1 WIGTHGKIGG
11 KLPALKGYYQNHVS
25 NSEQL
30 GINYKRG
37 LNKIDGISQLWFE
50 DLESMQNSFQSDIG
64 QELKSD
70 EKNFIESVDVVTA
83 KQNTVIPVHEGK
95 VIKRMSIL
103 KRNPEIDIKTFQ
115 HEWEGQHA
123 ELIKRM
129 PYVKG
134 YKQNVIFNDNLQKST
149 SSINYNKNKIDGI
162 VELWFENIEQLKS
175 AFASSEGKKAMS
187 HSETFIKEITT
198 Y

>member
-1 WIGTHGKIGG
+1 
-11 KLPALKGYYQNHVS
+11 
-25 NSEQL
+25 
-30 GINYKRG
+30 
-37 LNKIDGISQLWFE
+37 
-50 DLESMQNSFQSDIG
+50 
-64 QELKSD
+64 
-70 EKNFIESVDVVTA
+70 
-83 KQNTVIPVHEGK
+83 
-95 VIKRMSIL
+95 
-103 KRNPEIDIKTFQ
+103 TFQ

-198 Y
+198 YLVEDYPIILTQ